1 MAFNFNRV
9 ILGGR
14 LTADV
19 ELRQT
24 PQGISVCSFAIA
36 VNRKGK
42 DATTDFI
49 NCIAWR
55 QTAEFISK
63 YFKKGSSICVAGS
76 LQQRSYTDKNN
87 EKRYVY
93 EVNCEEAYFVDSKN
107 DGQASVPT
115 EPAFQ
120 TVPTP
125 KFEEVEVD
133 EDLPFN

>member
-1 MAFNFNRV
+1 MSLNLNKV

-36 VNRKGK
+36 VNRRGK
-42 DATTDFI
+42 EDQTDFI
-49 NCIAWR
+49 NCNAWR

-63 YFKKGSSICVAGS
+63 YFKKGSAICVVGS
-76 LQQRSYTDKNN
+76 IQQRSYTDKNN
-87 EKRYVY
+87 DKKYVY
-93 EVNCEEAYFVDSKN
+93 EVNCEEAYFVDSKQ
-107 DGQASVPT
+107 DGQASYPT

-120 TVPTP
+120 TASTP
-125 KFEEVEVD
+125 KFEEID
-133 EDLPFN
+133 ADDTLPF

>member
-1 MAFNFNRV
+1 MSLNINKV

-42 DATTDFI
+42 DAQTDFI
-49 NCIAWR
+49 NCNAWR
-55 QTAEFISK
+55 STAEFISK
-63 YFKKGSSICVAGS
+63 YFKKGGAICVVGS
-76 LQQRSYTDKNN
+76 IQQRSYTDKNN
-87 EKRYVY
+87 EKKYVY
-93 EVNCEEAYFVDSKN
+93 EVNCEEAYFVDSKQ

-115 EPAFQ
+115 FQ
-120 TVPTP
+120 TQPTP

-133 EDLPFN
+133 QDLPFN

>member
-1 MAFNFNRV
+1 MSLNINKV

-24 PQGISVCSFAIA
+24 PQGISVCSFSIA
-36 VNRKGK
+36 TNRKGK
-42 DATTDFI
+42 EAQTDFI
-49 NCIAWR
+49 NCNAWR
-55 QTAEFISK
+55 STAEFISK
-63 YFKKGSSICVAGS
+63 YFKKGSAICVVGS
-76 LQQRSYTDKNN
+76 IQQRSYTDKNN

-93 EVNCEEAYFVDSKN
+93 EVNCEEAYFVDSKA
-107 DGQASVPT
+107 DGQAPYPT

-120 TVPTP
+120 TQPTP

-133 EDLPFN
+133 GDLPF